1 MALLLGFKYGG
12 YIYLAREAA
21 HLYIHLIL
29 WVKMDLYQAAGI
41 EDASNLW
48 VKMDLYLA
56 IVCKI
61 VIHPICP

>member
-41 EDASNLW
+41 TEASNLSS
-48 VKMDLYLA
+48 
-56 IVCKI
+56 
-61 VIHPICP
+61 